1 MPEENYNMWRYWRD
15 KYGYVLGL
23 TDYYPK
29 LVEDRKDLQMA
40 IAMIENGERIIDS
53 IMEEL
58 DTE

>member
-15 KYGYVLGL
+15 KYGHVLGL
-23 TDYYPK
+23 ADYYPK

-53 IMEEL
+53 VMEEL
-58 DTE
+58 DTG